1 MRLSIVSTLYNSQ
14 SFIPEL
20 FARLVDV
27 VGRLGIQKEQFEIIL
42 VDDGSPDDSLRIA
55 LQERKKYPDYNIRII
70 ELSRNF
76 GHHNAILAGLA
87 HTQGEYVFLI
97 DSDMEVS
104 PEVLITF
111 YNEMISNP
119 EIDVV
124 FGYLPKRSIRAL
136 PSILFW
142 KLFRSIGGSRAPL
155 NITTERLMARRY
167 VDALLSLGDF
177 SVFLGGML
185 DWVGFNQKPV
195 PVQRICRREK
205 SNYTLSK
212 KINLFLNWLVSFTAH
227 PIYLS
232 FRVSILIIIVSFIY
246 VTYFLVIKILYPE
259 AVISGFT
266 SIIFSIYFMGG
277 IILFFV
283 SMIGLYI
290 GKIFDQVKN
299 RPRYIIRRKYD

>member
-20 FARLVDV
+20 LARLVDV
-27 VGRLGIQKEQFEIIL
+27 VGRLGIEKDQFEIIL

-55 LQERKKYPDYNIRII
+55 LQERKKYPDYNIGII

-87 HTQGEYVFLI
+87 YTQGEYVFLI

-299 RPRYIIRRKYD
+299 RPRYITRRKYD